1 MAGSADLLRSVRAG
15 GGGAAAAARELVRRA
30 QTGALAPAE
39 LREVQ
44 KAASSPELKDLFGGG
59 LGADLAALTGGGEV
73 FRDVG
78 TLSPD
83 TSRLTDARALPER
96 FLADLQLVKGGLLG
110 HPGMS
115 RTEQAARLF
124 EFFETY
130 AERFNELANG
140 SAQQTHFDEA
150 ALALAPPLN
159 DAEWGKTLAQFDKA
173 LTRAQFNELTTGDGR
188 TGLEAAREMLEAR
201 TPQEFHAAKP
211 ASVDAPNWKDNA
223 EKLKTEVEVNRRAV
237 AFDSANTHVQ
247 PQLKVAQP
255 TVEDPEAKK
264 DGKRNTSKGK
274 DGVLSSKTLWNVLHM
289 LRGED
294 LDDVARKDAMTQLA
308 VAAGLLLTLGAILVV
323 VLVWM

>member
-44 KAASSPELKDLFGGG
+44 KAANSPELKDLFGGG
-59 LGADLAALTGGGEV
+59 LEQDLGALTGGGEV
-73 FRDVG
+73 FRDVE
-78 TLSPD
+78 TLAPD
-83 TSRLTDARALPER
+83 TERLTDARAMPER
-96 FLADLQLVKGGLLG
+96 FLSDLQLVKSGLLG

-115 RTEQAARLF
+115 RQQQAARLF

-140 SAQQTHFDEA
+140 TAQQPVAEEA
-150 ALALAPPLN
+150 ALKLAPPLN
-159 DAEWGKTLAQFDKA
+159 AAEWDKTLAQFDKA
-173 LTRAQFNELTTGDGR
+173 LTRAQFNELQTSDGR

-201 TPQEFHAAKP
+201 SPQDFHAARP
-211 ASVDAPNWKDNA
+211 SSVDAPTWKDNA

-237 AFDSANTHVQ
+237 AFDSANVHVQ
-247 PQLKVAQP
+247 PQLRATQTRVD
-255 TVEDPEAKK
+255 DPEAKK
-264 DGKRNTSKGK
+264 DGKRSKSKGS